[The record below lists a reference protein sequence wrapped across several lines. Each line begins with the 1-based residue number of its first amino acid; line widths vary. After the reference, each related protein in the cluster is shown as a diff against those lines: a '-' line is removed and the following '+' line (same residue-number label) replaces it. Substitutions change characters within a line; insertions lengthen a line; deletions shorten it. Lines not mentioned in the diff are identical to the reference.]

1 MTSTQIE
8 YFLSAAK
15 HLNFTRVA
23 DEYYTTQPTVSRQIA
38 MLEEEIGLALFERS
52 GKKLLLTPEGQLLKT
67 EWARFPQMLEST
79 LYRARQLEF
88 GLSGNLNIGCL
99 TTLNTDIYVEPPL
112 TAFAKANPNVDI
124 SIEYGSFSVLR
135 ERLESGA
142 CDIVFTL
149 GFDLAAYENV
159 ESLVCYRAQPMLIM
173 SREHPLAKQENCKL
187 SDFAEE
193 TFLLPD
199 ISECFGRGNVLREI
213 LSACGIPDARI
224 GYVRNQES
232 ILLNVRA
239 GRGVSILTSCHWSM
253 FDAKFKYLPLLD
265 EPLLPKPSLVAI
277 WKKEN
282 KNQVMPHFLKLL
294 ATCEEI
300 DVFQN

>member
-1 MTSTQIE
+1 MTSIQIE

-15 HLNFTRVA
+15 HLSFTRVA
-23 DEYYTTQPTVSRQIA
+23 NEYYTTQPTVSRQIA
-38 MLEEEIGLALFERS
+38 MLEEEIGLALFERV
-52 GKKLLLTPEGQLLKT
+52 GKKLLLTPEGELLKT

-79 LYRARQLEF
+79 LYRARQLGS

-112 TAFAKANPNVDI
+112 IAFAKANPNVEI

-149 GFDLAAYENV
+149 GFDLAAYEGV

-173 SREHPLAKQENCKL
+173 SREHPLAEQENCKL
-187 SDFAEE
+187 ADFAEE

-199 ISECFGRGNVLREI
+199 ISECYGRGNVLRDF
-213 LSACGIPDARI
+213 LASCGIPDVRI

-232 ILLNVRA
+232 ILLNIRA
-239 GRGVSILTSCHWSM
+239 GRGVSIQTSCHWSM
-253 FDAKFKYLPLLD
+253 FDPKFKYLTLSD
-265 EPLLPKPSLVAI
+265 EPLLPRPNLAAI
-277 WKKEN
+277 WKKGN
-282 KNQVMPHFLKLL
+282 KSQVLSLFLQLL
-294 ATCEEI
+294 GGCEDI